1 MKQYMKSVM
10 TTALMLLFAIGAWA
24 DPTVI
29 VKKQLNGTATETG
42 MVTNDISEGVCT
54 LTVTPPD
61 GSYVTVDYITACSV
75 WDGNMAQ
82 TPRRDPGLV
91 DNPIVVTAS
100 DPDADPSKTTYYT
113 FTVPTDGSDVEVTVN
128 FQSRKTLSVGMVADI
143 ADQTYMG
150 AELKPALT
158 IKDDGATLVED
169 KDYTVEYSN
178 NVNVGTT
185 AKATI
190 TGKGV
195 YTGSVEKTFTISA
208 ASIAEAEV
216 TVSGTYTYTG
226 AAIQPTTGN
235 ITVTF
240 NNEELRAGTDYEVQ
254 GYSNNTN
261 AATANSEN
269 APTVTIKGKGNYS
282 GTATQT
288 FTIAAKDLASATV
301 TVDPTQTYTY
311 TGSAITP
318 NVSSVSIKLTEGA
331 EAATNLTAG
340 TDYTVTG
347 YANNTNAATATS
359 ENAPIVTITG
369 QGNFTGTATGKF
381 TIAQADL
388 SDAEIADIDDQDYTG
403 EAVTPEP
410 QVSVV
415 LIAGN
420 DPTVLVKGQDFTYSY
435 ENNVAVSSETN
446 TPKVIVTGTGNYT
459 GSAQKTFNIVASY
472 DIWVAGTLV
481 TSNNANNVLG
491 GTEATVSYD
500 EETNT
505 LTLNGATIEPEGEGY
520 GIEYTGTDDLVISLN
535 GTNNVVKGG
544 GNCNAILYN
553 GPGVTDPTLTFSNGG
568 TAPCSLQ
575 LEAVGVDLTTIAGFA
590 SVVNTGLYRI
600 DDTESLTKKTTI
612 TSLGGGSGVFGDPII
627 IKTAD
632 DLKNFSKLV
641 NNGTINTAAMY
652 FRLAPEGGTL
662 DCSGLSESEYKP
674 IGSGSQPFKGTF
686 SGNGCTI
693 SNLTAYQGGLFGHI
707 SGATIEDLNLSNC
720 TIAGN
725 DYCIAGFATDASN
738 GSTINLCT
746 ITNSTIECLSN
757 QYDPTVGGIVAR
769 LSGSET
775 TISNCVV
782 NNTLIKA
789 ETTNGTS
796 GIAGG
801 IVGEATSGKIENC
814 HIKGESK
821 ITDYNNAEATLY
833 AGAIVGKYDSEYTT
847 LSGNDYYYDVTVE
860 TLKGTDTANK
870 VAKDGYTQ
878 RALGNGDDVSA
889 DNGAVMYTKKL
900 TLTDGVAG
908 ECDYY
913 EPLSNSIDG
922 IFALAPDQDVDI
934 DLDPTGG
941 KIISAASLVYTL
953 SGEQTVPLANI
964 ADDGYSYSFKMPDAD
979 AALNT
984 TLGQGYD
991 LWIGGTQVSDANKDH
1006 VLGEGNTTVTFAV
1019 TGNEAAGY
1027 VNTLTLNGA
1036 ALTVPMK
1043 VGLDN
1048 LTIDIQGTNSITT
1061 DTTCIQN
1068 TAATGVPTL
1077 TFKSTSDVV
1086 GSLTL
1091 TDTDEDGINGVI
1103 SSSYFGHFTISKEL
1117 ALIMLRYGNYTSDTY
1132 YFSAGEVHNA
1142 QLVPSYGVQVNDMQV
1157 YEGNVEDVLGDG
1169 KVSFDKSTH
1178 TLTLDNASGI
1188 STISTTLSTLDI
1200 DLIGSN
1206 SLYRSSDGSIFES
1219 ASGEAVTINLK
1230 STGATK
1236 GSLTIETPANYDA
1249 TLKGDNVTLTP
1260 VDPIVLLSSDVTE
1273 NKGTLVYGV
1282 SYGLTVAGVTV
1293 SNANASNVLGGETAT
1308 VVFTPANATEATPA
1322 TLTLN
1327 GATVSG
1333 SIVSGLEN
1341 LTVVING
1348 ENTTGKIESNTT
1360 TSTDKNITFKGG
1372 TDGSTLTITSTLNSA
1387 LEGFASV
1394 SYDGAY
1400 PASPIPSKYY
1410 TGYQEYIA
1418 VHGSDINYPLQTLTI
1433 STTPHYPLW
1442 IGATQINDNNKDD
1455 VFAGTALGGK
1465 VSYNST
1471 SKTLSLTNA
1480 ELSSHYIMSD
1490 LDALR
1495 ISVEGDCVIAAVDS
1509 SAAVRSMNGAATL
1522 TIAKKNSSSTDI
1534 STLKL
1539 GTDFSTASISWFN
1552 SVDYSDF
1559 ILLSEGATYEDKLL
1573 KDSDGESLT
1582 QATFTTGLKKPT
1594 IQMNYETNT
1603 YSFNNPNGGGT
1614 LKYKRTYIDGT
1625 ETVNDEGEMSNTTF
1639 NIDGRPDYFEVWVEA
1654 NGNSSD
1660 KLYACRL
1667 DVKDMTATYGG
1678 TVPDPVFLPKSIEG
1692 VTVSGYSLGTH
1703 EAVAATVT
1711 EGNITLTGAG
1721 RQELEAIFSIPDGI
1735 EYIKTST
1742 TETPQASFYLDVKP
1756 AKPTLSKA
1764 AGTYA
1769 GTQNITV
1776 TNLTPNAIPMYYT
1789 YEGEEPENPVGT
1801 EFTVDGGVDIE
1812 SSKTLAVYY
1821 RASYETE
1828 TSMEYLD
1835 GETTKAEYTILA
1847 DPELAFV
1854 QEDEPVD
1861 DAVYTIGAASNPALP
1876 ELQNP
1881 HSLTVTYESDKPDV
1895 ATVAADGTVTVVGI
1909 GTAVITATTAA
1920 TDVYAAGEASYT
1932 LTVKRQLDVSFS
1944 ETNEWATY
1952 YGTESLA
1959 IPTGLKAYQVTAV
1972 DGSTVTIEEI
1982 SYIPANTAVL
1992 LRDVEGKAVSV
2003 NIAASAYE
2011 GETTT
2016 FPNNILQGGEEL
2028 DVSTVTDR
2036 TVYVLYK
2043 DKFKRATSGT
2053 IPANRGYLVVEPSD
2067 VNASELSI
2075 TIGDD
2080 TTGVQTLNVERGT
2093 LNDDSWYTIDG
2104 RKVNGQSS
2112 MVNGQLKP
2120 GLYIKKK
2127 KKVVINKK

>member
-91 DNPIVVTAS
+91 DNPIVVTAL
-100 DPDADPSKTTYYT
+100 DANADPSGVTKYT
-113 FTVPTDGSDVEVTVN
+113 FTVPTDGSDVELTVN

-158 IKDDGATLVED
+158 IKDGGATLVED

-235 ITVTF
+235 ISVTF
-240 NNEELRAGTDYEVQ
+240 NNEELRAGTDYEIQ

-282 GTATQT
+282 GTVTQT

-420 DPTVLVKGQDFTYSY
+420 DPTVLVKGQDFNYNY

-446 TPKVIVTGTGNYT
+446 TPKVIVTGTGNYK

-505 LTLNGATIEPEGEGY
+505 LALNGATIEPEGEGY

-553 GPGVTDPTLTFSNGG
+553 GPGVTDPTLTFTNGSEN
-568 TAPCSLQ
+568 PCKLQ
-575 LEAVGVDLTTIAGFA
+575 LESVGTATIDGFA

-600 DDTESLTKKTTI
+600 DDANGSTQKTTI
-612 TSLGGGSGVFGDPII
+612 TSLGGGSGTAADPII
-627 IKTAD
+627 IKTTD

-641 NNGTINTAAMY
+641 NRGTITNEYIA
-652 FRLAPEGGTL
+652 LNPEGETL
-662 DCSGLSESEYKP
+662 DCLGLTGFEP
-674 IGSGSQPFKGTF
+674 IGSGDYPFEGTF
-686 SGNGCTI
+686 LGNSWTI
-693 SNLTAYQGGLFGHI
+693 SNLTAQDGLFKYI
-707 SGATIEDLNLSNC
+707 SGATIVALNLSGCTFTGATDEKAAGIVVYAEDNSTIDGC
-720 TIAGN
+720 TI
-725 DYCIAGFATDASN
+725 T
-738 GSTINLCT
+738 GSTIACKADAN
-746 ITNSTIECLSN
+746 N
-757 QYDPTVGGIVAR
+757 PTVGGIVAY
-769 LSGSET
+769 SSSS
-775 TISNCVV
+775 TIKNCVV
-782 NNTLIKA
+782 YNTQIKA
-789 ETTNGTS
+789 ETTNSTGTS
-796 GIAGG
+796 GVVGG

-814 HIKGESK
+814 HVKDESK
-821 ITDYNNAEATLY
+821 ITDYNANAGATLN
-833 AGAIVGKYDSEYTT
+833 AGAIVGKYTGTT
-847 LSGNDYYYDVTVE
+847 LSANYYYYDVTVE

-979 AALNT
+979 ATLNT
-984 TLGQGYD
+984 TLVQGYD
-991 LWIGGTQVSDANKDH
+991 LWIGGTRVSDANKDH

-1036 ALTVPMK
+1036 ALTVPVK

-1077 TFKSTSDVV
+1077 TFKSTSAET

-1091 TDTDEDGINGVI
+1091 TDTDEEGTNGVI
-1103 SSSYFGHFTISKEL
+1103 SSSFYSNNTNYVTISKEL
-1117 ALIMLRYGNYTSDTY
+1117 ALIMLRNGNYTSDTY

-1188 STISTTLSTLDI
+1188 STISTTLRTLDI
-1200 DLIGSN
+1200 DLVGSN

-1236 GSLTIETPANYDA
+1236 GSLTMEAPKSNGA

-1327 GATVSG
+1327 GANFTG

-1348 ENTTGKIESNTT
+1348 ENTTGKIEGNTT
-1360 TSTDKNITFKGG
+1360 TNTDKNITFKGG

-1387 LEGFASV
+1387 LEGFAAV

-1495 ISVEGDCVIAAVDS
+1495 ISVEGDCVIAAADS

-1881 HSLTVTYESDKPDV
+1881 HSLIVTYESDKPDV

-1932 LTVKRQLDVSFS
+1932 LAVKRQLDVSFS

-2028 DVSTVTDR
+2028 DVSTVTDH

-2120 GLYIKKK
+2120 GLYIKNG

>member
-1 MKQYMKSVM
+1 MKYSMKSVM

-24 DPTVI
+24 DPTVTI
-29 VKKQLNGTATETG
+29 KKQLDGVDNDDAGTV
-42 MVTNDISEGVCT
+42 VTSSISEGECT
-54 LTVTPPD
+54 LTVTPAS
-61 GSYVTVDYITACSV
+61 GNYVTVDYITAYAV
-75 WDGNMAQ
+75 WDGNNAQ
-82 TPRRDPGLV
+82 APHRDPGVV
-91 DNPIVVTAS
+91 DTPIAVTAL
-100 DPDADPSKTTYYT
+100 DANADPSGVTKYK

-226 AAIQPTTGN
+226 AAIEPTIDN
-235 ITVTF
+235 ISVTL
-240 NNEELRAGTDYEVQ
+240 NDENLTAGTDFEIQ
-254 GYSNNTN
+254 DYSNNVS
-261 AATANSEN
+261 AATYDSEN
-269 APTVTIKGKGNYS
+269 APTVTITGKGNYS
-282 GTATQT
+282 GTVTQT

-340 TDYTVTG
+340 TDYTVTS
-347 YANNTNAATATS
+347 YTNNTDAATATS
-359 ENAPIVTITG
+359 ENAPTVTITG

-420 DPTVLVKGQDFTYSY
+420 DPTVLVKGQDFKYNY

-491 GTEATVSYD
+491 GTKATVSYD

-505 LTLNGATIEPEGEGY
+505 LTLN
-520 GIEYTGTDDLVISLN
+520 D
-535 GTNNVVKGG
+535 
-544 GNCNAILYN
+544 
-553 GPGVTDPTLTFSNGG
+553 
-568 TAPCSLQ
+568 
-575 LEAVGVDLTTIAGFA
+575 
-590 SVVNTGLYRI
+590 
-600 DDTESLTKKTTI
+600 
-612 TSLGGGSGVFGDPII
+612 
-627 IKTAD
+627 
-632 DLKNFSKLV
+632 
-641 NNGTINTAAMY
+641 
-652 FRLAPEGGTL
+652 
-662 DCSGLSESEYKP
+662 
-674 IGSGSQPFKGTF
+674 
-686 SGNGCTI
+686 
-693 SNLTAYQGGLFGHI
+693 
-707 SGATIEDLNLSNC
+707 
-720 TIAGN
+720 
-725 DYCIAGFATDASN
+725 
-738 GSTINLCT
+738 
-746 ITNSTIECLSN
+746 
-757 QYDPTVGGIVAR
+757 
-769 LSGSET
+769 
-775 TISNCVV
+775 
-782 NNTLIKA
+782 
-789 ETTNGTS
+789 
-796 GIAGG
+796 
-801 IVGEATSGKIENC
+801 
-814 HIKGESK
+814 
-821 ITDYNNAEATLY
+821 
-833 AGAIVGKYDSEYTT
+833 
-847 LSGNDYYYDVTVE
+847 
-860 TLKGTDTANK
+860 
-870 VAKDGYTQ
+870 
-878 RALGNGDDVSA
+878 
-889 DNGAVMYTKKL
+889 
-900 TLTDGVAG
+900 
-908 ECDYY
+908 
-913 EPLSNSIDG
+913 
-922 IFALAPDQDVDI
+922 
-934 DLDPTGG
+934 
-941 KIISAASLVYTL
+941 
-953 SGEQTVPLANI
+953 
-964 ADDGYSYSFKMPDAD
+964 
-979 AALNT
+979 
-984 TLGQGYD
+984 
-991 LWIGGTQVSDANKDH
+991 
-1006 VLGEGNTTVTFAV
+1006 
-1019 TGNEAAGY
+1019 
-1027 VNTLTLNGA
+1027 
-1036 ALTVPMK
+1036 
-1043 VGLDN
+1043 
-1048 LTIDIQGTNSITT
+1048 
-1061 DTTCIQN
+1061 
-1068 TAATGVPTL
+1068 
-1077 TFKSTSDVV
+1077 
-1086 GSLTL
+1086 
-1091 TDTDEDGINGVI
+1091 
-1103 SSSYFGHFTISKEL
+1103 
-1117 ALIMLRYGNYTSDTY
+1117 
-1132 YFSAGEVHNA
+1132 
-1142 QLVPSYGVQVNDMQV
+1142 
-1157 YEGNVEDVLGDG
+1157 
-1169 KVSFDKSTH
+1169 
-1178 TLTLDNASGI
+1178 ASGI

-1200 DLIGSN
+1200 DLVGSN

-1236 GSLTIETPANYDA
+1236 GSLTMEAPKSNGA

-1327 GATVSG
+1327 GANFTG

-1348 ENTTGKIESNTT
+1348 ENTTGKIEGNTT
-1360 TSTDKNITFKGG
+1360 TNTDKNITFKGG

-1387 LEGFASV
+1387 LEGFAAV

-1495 ISVEGDCVIAAVDS
+1495 ISVEGDCVIAAADS

-1573 KDSDGESLT
+1573 KDSDGESLR
-1582 QATFTTGLKKPT
+1582 QATFTSGLKKPT
-1594 IQMNYETNT
+1594 IQMNYENDT
-1603 YSFNNPNGGGT
+1603 YSFQNPNGGGT

-1667 DVKDMTATYGG
+1667 DVEDMTTTYGG
-1678 TVPDPVFLPKSIEG
+1678 TVPDPVFLPKSVEG
-1692 VTVSGYSLGTH
+1692 VTVSGYSLGDHT
-1703 EAVAATVT
+1703 EVAATVT

-1721 RQELEAIFSIPDGI
+1721 RQELDAIFSIPDGV

-1742 TETPQASFYLDVKP
+1742 TETPKATFFLDVKP
-1756 AKPTLSKA
+1756 ATPILSKA
-1764 AGTYA
+1764 TGSYA
-1769 GTQNITV
+1769 GTQTITV
-1776 TNLTPNAIPMYYT
+1776 TNLTPNATAMYYT
-1789 YEGEEPENPVGT
+1789 YEGEEPENPNAQAFP
-1801 EFTVDGGVDIE
+1801 EGGVDIS

-1821 RASYETE
+1821 VASYETE
-1828 TSMEYLD
+1828 TSTEYLYS
-1835 GETTKAEYTILA
+1835 ETVRETYTILE
-1847 DPELAFV
+1847 DPELAYKQGETAV
-1854 QEDEPVD
+1854 TTAEWILGKDENVLPTL
-1861 DAVYTIGAASNPALP
+1861 YNPYDLAP
-1876 ELQNP
+1876 
-1881 HSLTVTYESDKPDV
+1881 VTYESNNTDV
-1895 ATVAADGTVTVVGI
+1895 ATVATDGTVTVVGI
-1909 GTAVITATTAA
+1909 GTAVITATTAE
-1920 TDVYAAGEASYT
+1920 TDVYVAGEASYT

-1944 ETNEWATY
+1944 ASNSWATY
-1952 YGTESLA
+1952 CGTENLA
-1959 IPTGLKAYQVTAV
+1959 TPEGLTAYQVTAV
-1972 DGSTVTIEEI
+1972 DGLTVTIEEI
-1982 SYIPANTAVL
+1982 GYIPANTAVL
-1992 LRDVEGKAVSV
+1992 LNDVEGKAVSA
-2003 NIAASAYE
+2003 NIAASAYTGVLDPTICE
-2011 GETTT
+2011 D
-2016 FPNNILQGGEEL
+2016 NILQGGVAV
-2028 DVSTVTDR
+2028 DVSSITGG

-2043 DKFKRATSGT
+2043 DKFKRATGGT
-2053 IPANRGYLVVEPSD
+2053 IPANRGYLVVAPSSG
-2067 VNASELSI
+2067 NAPELSI

-2080 TTGVQTLNVERGT
+2080 TTGIGMVGCDSVATD
-2093 LNDDSWYTIDG
+2093 NDEWYTLDG
-2104 RKVNGQSS
+2104 QKLQ
-2112 MVNGQLKP
+2112 QAPTQK
-2120 GLYIKKK
+2120 GLYIKNG